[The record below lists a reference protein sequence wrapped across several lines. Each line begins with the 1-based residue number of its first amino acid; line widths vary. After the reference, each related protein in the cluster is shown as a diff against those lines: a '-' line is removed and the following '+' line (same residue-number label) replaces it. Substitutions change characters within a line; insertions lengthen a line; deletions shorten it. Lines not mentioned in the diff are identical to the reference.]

1 MTTLT
6 NNNRCERIAMHI
18 KKNSTRYK
26 TKISGGMFSV
36 ISQVSS
42 LIIKTEM
49 SQQSEQ
55 GISNSL
61 SIGGAVL
68 SASRGGC
75 VHREPSASLRG
86 QPLGP
91 SFGRT
96 ERVSDGGHLYRGCG
110 YGDRRGDL
118 SGWSSCFRACQR
130 GSAHW
135 GYSSPCPTLVSS
147 CRPQTGSTQAPS
159 RRSLT

>member
-1 MTTLT
+1 
-6 NNNRCERIAMHI
+6 MHI

-110 YGDRRGDL
+110 YGDRRGDS

-135 GYSSPCPTLVSS
+135 SRPLACPPV
-147 CRPQTGSTQAPS
+147 APS
-159 RRSLT
+159 SRSQTWSKHALSRHSRTCWTKAPS